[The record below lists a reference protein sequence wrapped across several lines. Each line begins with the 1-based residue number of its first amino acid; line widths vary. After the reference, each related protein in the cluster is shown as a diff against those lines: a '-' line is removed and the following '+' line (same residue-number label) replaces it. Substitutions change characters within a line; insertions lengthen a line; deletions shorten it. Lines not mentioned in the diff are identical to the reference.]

1 MEPDEVDF
9 AHTDAADRKR
19 REKATELARF
29 AWDRAISG
37 AELLD
42 LPDDRLRKL
51 ARAAGANPPST
62 RETWTVVADLLDQKS
77 AWAAANPDHP
87 QATPAHADEKIMWVK
102 RPIPPWT

>member
-29 AWDRAISG
+29 AWDRGISG

-77 AWAAANPDHP
+77 AWATANPDHP